1 MVFFMSVVY
10 VVMNFEGI
18 KKNKKEIKKWKLNKY
33 RKRGLNNEINFKF

>member
-18 KKNKKEIKKWKLNKY
+18 KKNKKEIKKWNI
-33 RKRGLNNEINFKF
+33 EI